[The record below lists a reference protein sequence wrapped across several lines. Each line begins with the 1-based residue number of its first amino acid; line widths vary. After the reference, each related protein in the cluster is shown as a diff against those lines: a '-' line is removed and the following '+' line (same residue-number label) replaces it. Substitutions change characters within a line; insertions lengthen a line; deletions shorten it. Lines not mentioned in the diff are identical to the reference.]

1 MRYRSGMKLT
11 DESNRNLH
19 LVQAYSPGQVRIGA
33 RVFQRS
39 CVLRADRVLDDWRP
53 QTLAQ
58 LCIADLGPVFELEPE
73 IIVLGSGPRQRFPD
87 PQLMAAVLSRG
98 IGLEV
103 MDTGAACRTYNILV
117 TENRPVVAALLLQDD

>member
-1 MRYRSGMKLT
+1 MKLT
-11 DESNRNLH
+11 DESIRGLH
-19 LVQAYSPGQVRIGA
+19 LVQAYSPGEVRIGA
-33 RVFQRS
+33 RMLHRS
-39 CVLRADRVLDDWRP
+39 CILRADRVLDDWRP

-58 LCIADLGPVFELEPE
+58 LCIADLGPVFDLEPE
-73 IIVLGSGPRQRFPD
+73 IIVLGSGRNQRFPD
-87 PQLMAAVLSRG
+87 AALMATVLSRG